1 MSKLIMA
8 PISVGELLDKI
19 SILEIKQFFARKDT
33 TKLANI
39 ENELALLRE
48 LYIVDS
54 SLIESLYKDL
64 KRINKVLWHLEDYK
78 RNCEKD
84 QEFGSDFVNAA
95 RQVYISND
103 ERSRIKREINQITN
117 SHIIEE
123 KLYQ

>member
-1 MSKLIMA
+1 MA

-33 TKLANI
+33 AKLANI

>member
-84 QEFGSDFVNAA
+84 QDFGSDFVNAA

>member
-33 TKLANI
+33 AKLANI

-64 KRINKVLWHLEDYK
+64 KRINKVLWYLEDYK

-84 QEFGSDFVNAA
+84 QEFGSDCVNAA
-95 RQVYISND
+95 RQAYISND

>member
-33 TKLANI
+33 AKLANI

-64 KRINKVLWHLEDYK
+64 KRINKVLWYLEDYK

>member
-33 TKLANI
+33 AKLANI